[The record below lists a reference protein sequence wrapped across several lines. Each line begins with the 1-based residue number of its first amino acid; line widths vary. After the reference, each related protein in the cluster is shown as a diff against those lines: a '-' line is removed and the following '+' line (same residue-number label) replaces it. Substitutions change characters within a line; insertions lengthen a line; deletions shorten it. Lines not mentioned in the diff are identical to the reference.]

1 MAKLMLKRIQASTL
15 LEVIISM
22 VIIMAVFVVA
32 MGIYT
37 KVTLSGISL
46 SKIKAQHYMKRIID
60 ESIQN
65 RDWED
70 AVSVDDS
77 IEYKKSVSV
86 YAGYEDRILITVEAV
101 QQGRSLGDIKQIVE
115 KQEYEN

>member
-1 MAKLMLKRIQASTL
+1 MLKRIQASTL

-22 VIIMAVFVVA
+22 VIMMAVFVVA

-37 KVTLSGISL
+37 KVTHSGTSL
-46 SKIKAQHYMKRIID
+46 SKVKAQQHMKKIID
-60 ESIQN
+60 ESVQN

-77 IEYKKSVSV
+77 IEYKKSVNV

-101 QQGRSLGDIKQIVE
+101 QEGRSLGDIKRIVE
-115 KQEYEN
+115 KREDEN